1 MPGAGRTV
9 FYLVRHGK
17 AEEPRD
23 GGDDDARRL
32 TAAGRDAFAAL
43 ARTLAPTLPLVRIV
57 SSPCTRARETAGIL
71 AAATGAPASTEPAL
85 APGRSGAEALLARGR
100 EAGDGVALVGHN
112 PEMGEA
118 LARAGR
124 VDSVPPG
131 SVAAV
136 EASAGGF
143 RLLWIRSP

>member
-1 MPGAGRTV
+1 MPGEGRTV

-17 AEEPRD
+17 AEEPR
-23 GGDDDARRL
+23 GAGDDARRL
-32 TAAGRDAFAAL
+32 TADGRDAFAAL
-43 ARTLAPTLPLVRIV
+43 VRALAPSLPLVRIV
-57 SSPCTRARETAGIL
+57 ASPSVRARETAGIL
-71 AAATGAPASTEPAL
+71 AAATGAPASLEPAL

-100 EAGDGVALVGHN
+100 EAGNGVALVGHN

-118 LARAGR
+118 VARAGR
-124 VDSVPPG
+124 VDRMPPG

-136 EASAGGF
+136 EATAGGF

>member
-17 AEEPRD
+17 AEAPQ

-32 TAAGRDAFAAL
+32 TADGRDAFAAL
-43 ARTLAPTLPLVRIV
+43 ARALAPSLPLRRIV
-57 SSPCTRARETAGIL
+57 ASPCARARETAGIL
-71 AAATGAPASTEPAL
+71 AAATGAPAVVEPAL

-118 LARAGR
+118 VAHAGR
-124 VDSVPPG
+124 VDRMPPG

-136 EASAGGF
+136 EAAAEGF

>member
-1 MPGAGRTV
+1 MPGEGRTV

-17 AEEPRD
+17 AEEPR
-23 GGDDDARRL
+23 GGGDDARRL
-32 TAAGRDAFAAL
+32 TADGRDAFAAL
-43 ARTLAPTLPLVRIV
+43 APSLPLRRIAT
-57 SSPCTRARETAGIL
+57 SPAVRARETGEIL
-71 AAATGAPASTEPAL
+71 AAATGAPTAPEPAL

-112 PEMGEA
+112 PEMVEA
-118 LARAGR
+118 LERAGR
-124 VDSVPPG
+124 VDRMPPG

-136 EASAGGF
+136 EATAGGF